1 MDKTS
6 ETSNGESES
15 EQPKSRDSGT
25 VKSRQADRSDIPF
38 GLGQDSKSR
47 SEAARPKPIKL
58 RCVWH
63 TRVVVPPERT
73 VSKTRY
79 QFDAGQA
86 QAVNP
91 LDALGLLALEHI
103 QLPGCCGNDPNPPAL
118 KFFEKT

>member
-1 MDKTS
+1 MDKRS

-25 VKSRQADRSDIPF
+25 VKSRQADRRT

-47 SEAARPKPIKL
+47 SEAARPKPVKL

-63 TRVVVPPERT
+63 TRLIVPAERT

-79 QFDAGQA
+79 QFDAGQV

-91 LDALGLLALEHI
+91 LDAPGLLALEHI
-103 QLPGCCGNDPNPPAL
+103 QPPGCCGNDYNLPAL